1 MDALFDIFNILSWQ
15 LTTAIL
21 LMGFALGVFFTWLI
35 WKSKIRSLKGELSK
49 QTDLAAQYESQVTTL
64 NEEMALKETDL
75 KKSALETV
83 KLRQDVKAFEDQ
95 NQILTNENAVL
106 KEHTEKV
113 KLSQSASNTKIE
125 DLENQ
130 ILGLKSRNTD
140 LTTSVESIKSSAN
153 SSTEIYSMKTK
164 LAKKDADLTSAYS
177 IINRLEAERDKL
189 KSENQTLKSRP
200 APTPLAAAAPEPAP
214 APKVI
219 RRTVK
224 KVAASEEEPALKKVI
239 KKAPQKAAPEA
250 TPPIKRA
257 PLKATAKTQSKPPVK
272 NTTKKAPAKKAT
284 RRKDDLKKIE
294 GIGPK
299 IAQLLID
306 SNITTFN
313 KLSKTKFEKLKKIL
327 SEAGSRYKMH
337 DPGTWAEQAA
347 LAAKGDWDKLKTF
360 QDFLKGGKDP
370 GK

>member
-1 MDALFDIFNILSWQ
+1 MDALFDIFNTPTWHL
-15 LTTAIL
+15 AAAVL
-21 LMGFALGVFFTWLI
+21 LIAFVLGVLITWWI
-35 WKSKIRSLKGELSK
+35 WRSKINGLKRDLK
-49 QTDLAAQYESQVTTL
+49 NQADLATQYESQVTSL

-83 KLRQDVKAFEDQ
+83 KLRQEVKSYEDQ

-106 KEHTEKV
+106 KDHTNKI
-113 KLSQSASNTKIE
+113 KLSQNSSTAKIE

-130 ILGLKSRNTD
+130 ILGLKSRNSD
-140 LTTSVESIKSSAN
+140 LSGSVESLKSSSN
-153 SSTEIYSMKTK
+153 SSTEIYSMKTQ
-164 LAKKDADLTSAYS
+164 LAKKESDLSSAYG
-177 IINRLEAERDKL
+177 IINKLEAERDKL
-189 KSENQTLKSRP
+189 KSENQTLKTKP
-200 APTPLAAAAPEPAP
+200 APMAAAAPKPAPEPAP
-214 APKVI
+214 KVIKRSARKVAAAEVALAPKKTI
-219 RRTVK
+219 RRVAKKAAPKTTKPIQRTPTK
-224 KVAASEEEPALKKVI
+224 KVATKPA
-239 KKAPQKAAPEA
+239 A
-250 TPPIKRA
+250 
-257 PLKATAKTQSKPPVK
+257 
-272 NTTKKAPAKKAT
+272 KAPAKKVT
-284 RRKDDLKKIE
+284 RRKDDLRKIE

-327 SEAGSRYKMH
+327 SDAGSRYKMH

-347 LAAKGDWDKLKTF
+347 LAAKGEWDKLKTF

>member
-1 MDALFDIFNILSWQ
+1 MDALFELFN
-15 LTTAIL
+15 TPTRNVAIAL
-21 LMGFALGVFFTWLI
+21 LLIGFAIGVLFTYMLWI
-35 WKSKIRSLKGELSK
+35 RKIRGLKGELTK
-49 QTDLAAQYESQVTTL
+49 QADLATQYESQVTSL

-75 KKSALETV
+75 KKSALENV

-95 NQILTNENAVL
+95 SQILTNENAVL
-106 KEHTEKV
+106 KEHTDKI

-140 LTTSVESIKSSAN
+140 LTTSVETMKSSAN

-164 LAKKDADLTSAYS
+164 LAKKEADLTSAYG
-177 IINRLEAERDKL
+177 IINKLESERDKL
-189 KSENQTLKSRP
+189 KSENQDLKSKP
-200 APTPLAAAAPEPAP
+200 VAAP
-214 APKVI
+214 APLPQ
-219 RRTVK
+219 TQTQT
-224 KVAASEEEPALKKVI
+224 EPKVI
-239 KKAPQKAAPEA
+239 KRTIRKVAPVEAEPKKVTKKVVRKAAPA
-250 TPPIKRA
+250 TPEPIKRT
-257 PLKATAKTQSKPPVK
+257 PLKAKAKAPSKPKVSK
-272 NTTKKAPAKKAT
+272 TTKKAPAKKVT